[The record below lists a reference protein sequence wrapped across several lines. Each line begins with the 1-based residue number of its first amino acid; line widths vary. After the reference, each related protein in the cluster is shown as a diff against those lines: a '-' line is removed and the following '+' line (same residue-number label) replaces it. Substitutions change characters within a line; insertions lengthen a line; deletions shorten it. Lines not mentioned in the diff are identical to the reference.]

1 MKKYLVKRVLYI
13 IITLWIVLTITFI
26 MMKVIPGGPFVGEKN
41 LPAEVVE
48 ALEEKYH
55 LNDPLLKQYFDYLKG
70 IVTFDMGPSF
80 KLKDVA
86 VQDLLISG
94 FPVSAK
100 LGAVTVILIIGV
112 GIPFGIFAAIKRSKW
127 QDYLATVFAT
137 AGIAIPTF
145 VAGALILYIFGAKLK
160 WIPTFG
166 LEGWNYYIGP
176 CVSLAAFSM
185 AFIIRLT
192 RSSMIDVLSQ
202 DYIRTARAKGLPKYK
217 VIGKHALKNA
227 MIPVVTYLGPMTAG
241 IMTGSFVTEKIFAIP
256 GMGSLFV
263 EAITNRDYTV
273 IMATTFFYAALAA
286 IMILIVDIVYVLLDP
301 RIKYEN

>member
-26 MMKVIPGGPFVGEKN
+26 MMKIIPGGPFVGEKN

-48 ALEEKYH
+48 ALNEKYH

-86 VQDLLISG
+86 VEDLLKSG

-100 LGAVTVILIIGV
+100 LGAVTIIIIIGV
-112 GIPFGIFAAIKRSKW
+112 GIPFGIFAALKRSKW

-145 VAGALILYIFGAKLK
+145 VAGALILYIFGAKLN
-160 WIPTFG
+160 WIPTF
-166 LEGWNYYIGP
+166 
-176 CVSLAAFSM
+176 VSNWMWKL
-185 AFIIRLT
+185 RQGC
-192 RSSMIDVLSQ
+192 LS
-202 DYIRTARAKGLPKYK
+202 RP
-217 VIGKHALKNA
+217 
-227 MIPVVTYLGPMTAG
+227 
-241 IMTGSFVTEKIFAIP
+241 F
-256 GMGSLFV
+256 
-263 EAITNRDYTV
+263 
-273 IMATTFFYAALAA
+273 
-286 IMILIVDIVYVLLDP
+286 
-301 RIKYEN
+301 